1 MLVTTLV
8 SDTKWAHIQY
18 VEEHLSV
25 VLKFKVSYV
34 PIEVFKSVLGE
45 IETFASKEKVSKV
58 VFDKTN
64 LTVFHQPSMEW
75 YHVEWKER
83 MLKKG
88 VKSHRKILP
97 QDRLFVESVR
107 IGREKIQKNNPGF
120 SFAKYDIQY
129 CNSVAEA
136 LKR

>member
-8 SDTKWAHIQY
+8 SDSKWALIQY
-18 VEEHLSV
+18 VEESLAV
-25 VLKFKVSYV
+25 ILKFKVSYV

-45 IETFASKEKVSKV
+45 IETFASKEKVTKI